1 MYKVYRVNVGD
12 VFYIGCTS
20 NYAQRR
26 IVHRSLL
33 KTNNHFNS
41 KLQSAYNSLNIKEC
55 IVEILH
61 TFDTMVEALNKEQEL
76 IELNKDTPACTNMN
90 LGSNT
95 WIRCENSKLRKESMS
110 KGMQI
115 YYESMTEEER
125 TAKYGRRGKL
135 NGMYG
140 KIQSEETKAKCRIN
154 IKKAQ
159 EANIG
164 RVFSDEHKAKLR
176 ESAAKRVGEA
186 NPFFG
191 KQHSAEAKAKQSAAN
206 KGRLPINARKVIAE
220 GKEFLSVTDCAR
232 YYGITYNAVA
242 FRIKSNS
249 FDFHY
254 INA

>member
-1 MYKVYRVNVGD
+1 MYKVYRVNVGN

-20 NYAQRR
+20 NYAQRNV
-26 IVHRSLL
+26 VHRSQL
-33 KTNNHFNS
+33 KNNSHFNS
-41 KLQSAYNSLNIKEC
+41 KLQSTYNSLATKKCSIE
-55 IVEILH
+55 VLH
-61 TFDTMVEALNKEQEL
+61 TFNNIVEALNKEQEL
-76 IELNKDTPACTNMN
+76 IELNKDNVACTNMN

-95 WIRCENSKLRKESMS
+95 WIRCENSKLRKGNIS
-110 KGMQI
+110 KGMRI
-115 YYESMTEEER
+115 YYESLTKEER

-154 IKKAQ
+154 VKKAQ